1 MLTFTSLG
9 DGTVRLSGPEK
20 SLIVFP
26 QALPKDANSITLL
39 AVPERERTP
48 GVVSWPGEYNMAG
61 VSLKGIGHLEGKQVS
76 FVVKADGVRMAFLSA
91 PLQDWFD
98 EQLESVGDVDV
109 LVLPTSEPKLAQ
121 KLIDEFDPR
130 VLILVQTGDANI
142 SELLKSVGATASTP
156 VSDFKLKGQLPQE
169 GREVVV
175 LSA

>member
-9 DGTVRLSGPEK
+9 NGSVRLSGPDK
-20 SLIVFP
+20 PLVIFP
-26 QALPKDANSITLL
+26 EAPKPDANSITVLS
-39 AVPERERTP
+39 VPERERSK
-48 GVVSWPGEYNMAG
+48 GVISWPGEYNESG
-61 VSLKGIGHLEGKQVS
+61 VSLKGVGHLEGKQVS
-76 FVVKADGVRMAFLSA
+76 FVIKAEGVRMAFLSA

-98 EQLESVGDVDV
+98 EQLQAVGDIDV

-142 SELLKSVGATASTP
+142 SELLKFVGATASTP

-175 LSA
+175 LN